1 MNTKN
6 NGILAFWTLKNPSY
20 PERVIHTESRILTC
34 KFSESNPNLIA
45 AGTMDGGVLIFDIR
59 KNSNKPIAQ
68 NYDMNDKS
76 KSGKH
81 NDAVWEVQWV
91 KKGAKMDSGEA
102 LVSISSDGQILE
114 WSMKKG
120 LEKTELMKLK
130 R

>member
-1 MNTKN
+1 MNTKS

-20 PERVIHTESRILTC
+20 PERIITTDQRIMTC
-34 KFSESNPNLIA
+34 KFSEQNPNLIA
-45 AGTMDGGVLIFDIR
+45 AGTVDGGVLIYDIR
-59 KNSNKPIAQ
+59 KNSSKPIAQ
-68 NYDMNDKS
+68 NYEILDKS

-91 KKGAKMDSGEA
+91 NKGGKIDSGES
-102 LVSISSDGQILE
+102 LISISSDGQILE

>member
-1 MNTKN
+1 
-6 NGILAFWTLKNPSY
+6 L
-20 PERVIHTESRILTC
+20 
-34 KFSESNPNLIA
+34 
-45 AGTMDGGVLIFDIR
+45 
-59 KNSNKPIAQ
+59 
-68 NYDMNDKS
+68 DKS

-91 KKGAKMDSGEA
+91 NKGGKIDSGES
-102 LVSISSDGQILE
+102 LISISSDGQILE